1 MNRNDLRKEVD
12 EITRIFLSA
21 KYYELDFK
29 YINSIK
35 YNEPVVYR
43 TFYFFTERMFHSI
56 SVALILDLCKLFD
69 RREKFSLFRLRN
81 KMADNYEKSELMKFL
96 PKHDFTELFTELDNK
111 DIENLLIKLKTT
123 RDEYYA
129 HFDRTRT
136 DFEKIKI
143 FGKETAKLISIAE
156 EILKGIE
163 LKYFETS
170 IDFNLTIGELG
181 HNIFE
186 RLSQWE
192 QYREQY
198 GLLKKE

>member
-1 MNRNDLRKEVD
+1 MNIKELRTELNEVS
-12 EITRIFLSA
+12 RIFLSA

-35 YNEPVVYR
+35 YDEPVVYR
-43 TFYFFTERMFHSI
+43 TFYFFVERVFHSI
-56 SVALILDLCKLFD
+56 SMALILDLCKLFD
-69 RREKFSLFRLRN
+69 KREKYSLIRLKN
-81 KMADNYEKSELMKFL
+81 KMVDNYEKSELIKFL
-96 PKHDFTELFTELDNK
+96 PKNDFTEIFSELDNK
-111 DIENLLIKLKTT
+111 DIENLLVKLKTT

-129 HFDRTRT
+129 HFDRTRI
-136 DFEKIKI
+136 DFDKIKI
-143 FGKETAKLISIAE
+143 FGKETTVLISIAE

-192 QYREQY
+192 QYRERY

>member
-1 MNRNDLRKEVD
+1 MTKNELRIELKEI
-12 EITRIFLSA
+12 ERIFLSA

-29 YINSIK
+29 YVNSIRYK
-35 YNEPVVYR
+35 EPLVYK
-43 TFYFFTERMFHSI
+43 TFFLFVERIFHSI

-69 RREKFSLFRLRN
+69 GREKFSLIKLRN
-81 KMADNYEKSELMKFL
+81 KMVDNYEKSELIKSL
-96 PKHDFTELFTELDNK
+96 PKNDFLELFSKLDNK
-111 DIENLLIKLKTT
+111 DVENLLIKIKTI

-129 HFDRTRT
+129 HLDRTRT

-143 FGKETAKLISIAE
+143 FGKETAKLISVAE

-163 LKYFETS
+163 LRYFETD

-181 HNIFE
+181 HSIFE

-192 QYREQY
+192 KYREKY
-198 GLLKKE
+198 GLLKN

>member
-43 TFYFFTERMFHSI
+43 TFYFFIERIFHSI

-69 RREKFSLFRLRN
+69 RREKFSLVRLRN
-81 KMADNYEKSELMKFL
+81 KMVDNYEKSELMRFL
-96 PKHDFTELFTELDNK
+96 QKHDFLELFSELENEE
-111 DIENLLIKLKTT
+111 IENLLVKLKTT

-129 HFDRTRT
+129 HLDRTRT

-143 FGKETAKLISIAE
+143 FGKETAKL
-156 EILKGIE
+156 K
-163 LKYFETS
+163 
-170 IDFNLTIGELG
+170 NLTK
-181 HNIFE
+181 NTYFCA
-186 RLSQWE
+186 
-192 QYREQY
+192 
-198 GLLKKE
+198 

>member
-1 MNRNDLRKEVD
+1 MTKKELRT
-12 EITRIFLSA
+12 EINEIERIFLSA

-43 TFYFFTERMFHSI
+43 TFYFFFERIFHSI

-69 RREKFSLFRLRN
+69 GREKFSLIRLKN
-81 KMADNYEKSELMKFL
+81 KMDDNYENSELIKSL
-96 PKHDFTELFTELDNK
+96 PKHDFLELFLELENK
-111 DIENLLIKLKTT
+111 EIENLLIKLKAT

-143 FGKETAKLISIAE
+143 FDKETTILISLAE
-156 EILKGIE
+156 GILKGIE

-170 IDFNLTIGELG
+170 IDFSLTIRELG

-192 QYREQY
+192 RYRERY

>member
-1 MNRNDLRKEVD
+1 MTKEELRFEID
-12 EITRIFLSA
+12 EIERIFQSA
-21 KYYELDFK
+21 KYYELDF
-29 YINSIK
+29 IHVNSIK
-35 YNEPVVYR
+35 HNHPVVYN
-43 TFYFFTERMFHSI
+43 TFYFFIERIFHSI

-69 RREKFSLFRLRN
+69 KREKFSLIRLRN
-81 KMADNYEKSELMKFL
+81 KMDDNYEKSELINSL
-96 PKHDFTELFTELDNK
+96 PKHDFLELFSELENK
-111 DIENLLIKLKTT
+111 EIENLLVKLKTT

-143 FGKETAKLISIAE
+143 FSKETTKLISIAE
-156 EILKGIE
+156 EILKSIE

-192 QYREQY
+192 QYRERY